1 MSWAESGRAWTSGRW
16 SLDLRGDELA
26 DLTLDGIPVLRSVR
40 LVLRDRDWG
49 TVDLAV
55 TRREVTSSASTLH
68 VRGGGILGT
77 VAVRAEGARLEVVA
91 DVTAQKEVETNR
103 LGLVV
108 LHPPAVAGAELAVVH
123 PDGTVEHTRF
133 PRAIS
138 PHQPAFDIAGLAW
151 EHRGLTV
158 AMDVEG
164 DVFEMEDQRNW
175 ADASFKTYSR
185 PLSLPFPYR
194 LAAGT
199 RVRQAV
205 TVHVTGR
212 AAPSP
217 AADDEVVL
225 RRAGVVPAIGVGAAT
240 APDPAP
246 RPAPVGSFVRV
257 ELDLSSPAW
266 RAALARAA
274 AAGLPLDV
282 RFVRASA
289 PDLLAGVSA
298 LRDLPLR
305 TVGAFAGEGPGKHVS
320 DATTVAALR
329 AALREAGLD
338 VPVVGGAR
346 THFTELNRG
355 HDLLPDDLD
364 GIGFA
369 VTPLFHSRATAQ
381 LVESLGILPLI
392 ARQAV
397 ELSGGV
403 PVHVGPVTL
412 RPHVDAVATTPEPVP
427 RSADLRDGYGPALL
441 DAADPRQSAPELAA
455 WTVASLAALTTP
467 GVASVAFFEE
477 WGARG
482 IRSSDGEA
490 FPVEAALTVLTG
502 LAGHPVEVGRTAD
515 SRVWVMRVATPGGP
529 VALAANLDEVPREV
543 RVQAEQI
550 TIPAGGWLRAE

>member
-1 MSWAESGRAWTSGRW
+1 MTWAEPGAAWTGGRW
-16 SLDLRGDELA
+16 SLDRRGDELA
-26 DLTLDGIPVLRSVR
+26 DLAVDGVVVLRSVR

-49 TVDLAV
+49 TVPLDV
-55 TRREVTSSASTLH
+55 ERCETSPAAMTLH
-68 VRGGGILGT
+68 VRGGGIAGT
-77 VAVRAEGARLEVVA
+77 VAVRADGARLEVAV
-91 DVTAQKEVETNR
+91 DVTADSEIETNR

-108 LHPPAVAGAELAVVH
+108 LHPPSVAGTELAVTQTGGAVK
-123 PDGTVEHTRF
+123 TSRF
-133 PRAIS
+133 PRAVS

-151 EHRGLTV
+151 EHRGL
-158 AMDVEG
+158 ALSLAFEG

-175 ADASFKTYSR
+175 TDASFKTYSR
-185 PLSLPFPYR
+185 PLALPFPYR
-194 LAAGT
+194 VAAGS

-205 TVHVTGR
+205 TLHATGE
-212 AAPSP
+212 ASEALVDDDVILHP
-217 AADDEVVL
+217 AG
-225 RRAGVVPAIGVGAAT
+225 RVPALGLGAST

-246 RPAPVGSFVRV
+246 TAPPIGSFVRV

-282 RFVRASA
+282 RFVRPSA
-289 PDLLAGVSA
+289 PELFAGASA

-329 AALREAGLD
+329 AALREVGLD

-355 HDLLPDDLD
+355 NDLLPDDLD
-364 GIGFA
+364 GVGFA

-381 LVESLGILPLI
+381 LVESLGILNLI

-427 RSADLRDGYGPALL
+427 RAPDLRDGYGPALL

-467 GVASVAFFEE
+467 GIASVAFFEE
-477 WGARG
+477 WGPRG
-482 IRSSDGEA
+482 IRSSTGEPHPVAEA
-490 FPVEAALTVLTG
+490 FTTLAA
-502 LAGHPVEVGRTAD
+502 LAGHPVEVGRSAD
-515 SRVWVMRVATPGGP
+515 SLVWVMRVAAPGGP
-529 VALAANLDEVPREV
+529 VTLAANLDERPREV
-543 RVQAEQI
+543 RVP
-550 TIPAGGWLRAE
+550 TGRLVLPAGAWLRAE

>member
-1 MSWAESGRAWTSGRW
+1 MTWAEPGAAWTGGRW
-16 SLDLRGDELA
+16 SLDRRGDELA
-26 DLTLDGIPVLRSVR
+26 DLAVDGVVVLRSVR

-49 TVDLAV
+49 TVPLDV
-55 TRREVTSSASTLH
+55 ERCDTSAGAMTLR
-68 VRGGGILGT
+68 VRGGGIAGT
-77 VAVRAEGARLEVVA
+77 VAVRADGPRLEVAV
-91 DVTAQKEVETNR
+91 DVTAENGIETNR

-108 LHPPAVAGAELAVVH
+108 LHPPSVAGTELAVTQT
-123 PDGTVEHTRF
+123 GGAVETTRF
-133 PRAIS
+133 PRAVS
-138 PHQPAFDIAGLAW
+138 PHQPAFDIARLEW
-151 EHRGLTV
+151 EHRGL
-158 AMDVEG
+158 ALSLAFDG

-175 ADASFKTYSR
+175 TDASFKTYSR
-185 PLSLPFPYR
+185 PLALPFPYR
-194 LAAGT
+194 LAAGI

-205 TVHVTGR
+205 TLHATGD
-212 AAPSP
+212 ASEALVDDDVILHP
-217 AADDEVVL
+217 AG
-225 RRAGVVPAIGVGAAT
+225 RVPALGLGAST

-246 RPAPVGSFVRV
+246 TAPPIGSFVRV

-282 RFVRASA
+282 RFVRPSA
-289 PDLLAGVSA
+289 PELFAGASA

-329 AALREAGLD
+329 AALHAEGLD
-338 VPVVGGAR
+338 LPVIGGAR

-355 HDLLPDDLD
+355 RDLLPDDLD
-364 GIGFA
+364 GVGFA

-381 LVESLGILPLI
+381 LVESLGILNLI

-427 RSADLRDGYGPALL
+427 RAPDLRDGYGPALL

-467 GVASVAFFEE
+467 GIASVTFFEE
-477 WGARG
+477 WGPRG
-482 IRSSDGEA
+482 IRSSTGEPHPVAEA
-490 FPVEAALTVLTG
+490 FTTLAA
-502 LAGHPVEVGRTAD
+502 LAGHPVEVGRSAD
-515 SRVWVMRVATPGGP
+515 SLVWVMRVAAPGGP
-529 VALAANLDEVPREV
+529 VTLAANLDERPREV
-543 RVQAEQI
+543 RVP
-550 TIPAGGWLRAE
+550 TGRLVLPAGAWLRAE